1 MSTKSG
7 RKNVLLLATTKP
19 LLGVTRDDNKNKP
32 AQYKLY
38 DFTKGG
44 TDECDQRVES
54 YSTKP
59 KSRKW
64 TIVAFCY
71 VLDMARINSGTIVAL
86 NKNENPRKSTVT
98 SFDIGWELSRA
109 LVAPFIQARPLNG
122 LTRSTI
128 LKTNLVIG
136 EKNMA
141 EKRIQPVAETTQAKR
156 KRCHEC
162 MDQITGEGQKTE
174 KNKLPKMTSVCANCN
189 TVFCK
194 QHLTTLCR
202 NCSQ

>member
-1 MSTKSG
+1 MIGTMQHNRSGIPAEIKSTNDRENLSTNIYWADNGNLVLSPYVVSTKSG

-71 VLDMARINSGTIVAL
+71 VLDIMARINSGTIVAL
-86 NKNENPRKSTVT
+86 NKNENPRKS
-98 SFDIGWELSRA
+98 SY
-109 LVAPFIQARPLNG
+109 FI
-122 LTRSTI
+122 
-128 LKTNLVIG
+128 
-136 EKNMA
+136 
-141 EKRIQPVAETTQAKR
+141 
-156 KRCHEC
+156 
-162 MDQITGEGQKTE
+162 
-174 KNKLPKMTSVCANCN
+174 
-189 TVFCK
+189 
-194 QHLTTLCR
+194 
-202 NCSQ
+202 